1 MPTCRICLRE
11 FNELRF
17 SSSRMSICGR
27 CVNTLNESHDV
38 AENAEMR
45 IGELLLRGMERN
57 ALRDIESGEPWQK
70 ARAERT
76 ISDIATA
83 HASALPQWLNK
94 VLADPKNTKKDFKS
108 LRAHRRG
115 LLHYDRPAG
124 WGYPNNWKEIASRI
138 RQLDGFQCAVCA
150 AQDKTIDV
158 HHIVYVSNFGTH
170 QQTNLISLCRT
181 CHETEHK
188 RDFDLGE
195 RESEQAIFASEAPTA
210 ANDKAQYV
218 IHPDSLPSVL
228 LAPIPTS
235 PQPNPITQPLSISLP
250 LFAPTKPAVSAKLQQ
265 ATTHSSD
272 AAVAQRFC
280 GHCRTLVIPRRRF
293 LLFKQCP
300 NCEHPI

>member
-1 MPTCRICLRE
+1 MPTCRICLHE

-188 RDFDLGE
+188 RNFDLGE
-195 RESEQAIFASEAPTA
+195 RESEQAIFATETPTA
-210 ANDKAQYV
+210 ANDKTQYV

-250 LFAPTKPAVSAKLQQ
+250 LLAPTKPAVSAKLQQ

>member
-1 MPTCRICLRE
+1 MPTCRICLHE

-188 RDFDLGE
+188 RNFDLGE
-195 RESEQAIFASEAPTA
+195 RESEQAIFATETPTA
-210 ANDKAQYV
+210 ANDKTQYV

>member
-1 MPTCRICLRE
+1 
-11 FNELRF
+11 
-17 SSSRMSICGR
+17 MSICGR

-188 RDFDLGE
+188 RNFDLGE
-195 RESEQAIFASEAPTA
+195 RESEQAIFATETPTA

-250 LFAPTKPAVSAKLQQ
+250 LLAPTKPAVSAKLQQ

>member
-27 CVNTLNESHDV
+27 CVITLNESHDV

-188 RDFDLGE
+188 RNFDLGE
-195 RESEQAIFASEAPTA
+195 RESEQAIFATETPTA

-250 LFAPTKPAVSAKLQQ
+250 LLAPTKPAVSAKLQQ

>member
-1 MPTCRICLRE
+1 
-11 FNELRF
+11 
-17 SSSRMSICGR
+17 MSICGR

-188 RDFDLGE
+188 RNFDLGE
-195 RESEQAIFASEAPTA
+195 RESEQAIFATETPTA
-210 ANDKAQYV
+210 ANDKTQYV

>member
-1 MPTCRICLRE
+1 M
-11 FNELRF
+11 
-17 SSSRMSICGR
+17 
-27 CVNTLNESHDV
+27 
-38 AENAEMR
+38 
-45 IGELLLRGMERN
+45 
-57 ALRDIESGEPWQK
+57 RDIESGEPWQK

-188 RDFDLGE
+188 RNFDLGE
-195 RESEQAIFASEAPTA
+195 RESEQAIFATEAPTA

>member
-94 VLADPKNTKKDFKS
+94 VLADPKNTKKDFKL

-188 RDFDLGE
+188 RNFDLGE
-195 RESEQAIFASEAPTA
+195 RKSEQSIFATETPTE
-210 ANDKAQYV
+210 ANDKAQNV
-218 IHPDSLPSVL
+218 MHPDSLPSVL

-235 PQPNPITQPLSISLP
+235 PQPNPITQPLSVSLP
-250 LFAPTKPAVSAKLQQ
+250 LLAPTKPAVSAKLQQ

>member
-1 MPTCRICLRE
+1 MPKCRICLHE

-17 SSSRMSICGR
+17 SSSRISICGR

-38 AENAEMR
+38 AESAEIR
-45 IGELLLRGMERN
+45 IGYLLLRGMERN

-76 ISDIATA
+76 LSDIGTA

-94 VLADPKNTKKDFKS
+94 VLANPNNTKRDFKL

-115 LLHYDRPAG
+115 LLHYDRPIG
-124 WGYPNNWKEIASRI
+124 WGYPSNWKDIASHI
-138 RQLDGFQCAVCA
+138 RQLDGFQCVSCA
-150 AQDKTIDV
+150 AQDKVIDV

-181 CHETEHK
+181 CHEAEHK
-188 RDFDLGE
+188 RNFDLGE
-195 RESEQAIFASEAPTA
+195 RESEQVIFAAETPTEADDTA
-210 ANDKAQYV
+210 QNA
-218 IHPDSLPSVL
+218 IHPDSLLSVL
-228 LAPIPTS
+228 LAPIPTL
-235 PQPNPITQPLSISLP
+235 PPPNPIPQPLATSLP
-250 LFAPTKPAVSAKLQQ
+250 LSVPTRPAMSAKLEL
-265 ATTHSSD
+265 ATMHSSD
-272 AAVAQRFC
+272 AAAAQRFC
-280 GHCRTLVIPRRRF
+280 GHCRTLVIPKRRF